1 MATSCRGSEG
11 PPVRRG
17 TRDAAPQPVSEAGPE
32 LSSGSIFRQ
41 RWTDLV
47 FVHWEVSPD
56 VVAGLFPPGTRPD
69 VLDGKTYVGLVFF
82 GMRDLRLARGPVLP
96 FAGRFEE
103 INVRLYSVD
112 AAGRR
117 GVLFLSL
124 DCDRLLPVIA
134 ANGMFRLPYRW
145 ASARCDRFEERILYA
160 VRRRQSRRGPRS
172 RLWAA
177 VEGEERG
184 PNALENFLTARWGL
198 HARAWGRTYYWPL
211 YHEPWRF
218 QDAALL
224 LLEDELVEAATGL
237 TVAASSPASLLY
249 SQGLSVRFG
258 RPSWIH

>member
-1 MATSCRGSEG
+1 MATSCRGPEG
-11 PPVRRG
+11 PPVHREE
-17 TRDAAPQPVSEAGPE
+17 RDAAPRPASAAGPQP
-32 LSSGSIFRQ
+32 SSGSIFRQ

-56 VVAGLFPPGTRPD
+56 AVAGLFPPGTRPD

-82 GMRDLRLARGPVLP
+82 GMRDLRLSRGPVLP

-117 GVLFLSL
+117 GVVFLSL
-124 DCDRLLPVIA
+124 DCNRLLPVIA
-134 ANGMFRLPYRW
+134 ANGVFGLPYRW
-145 ASARCDRFEERILYA
+145 ASARCGRFEERILYA
-160 VRRRQSRRGPRS
+160 VRRKGRQRPRS

-177 VEGEERG
+177 VEGEERS
-184 PNALENFLTARWGL
+184 PDARENFLTARWGL
-198 HARAWGRTYYWPL
+198 HARAWGRTFYWPL

-218 QDAALL
+218 KDAALL
-224 LLEDELVEAATGL
+224 LLEDELVQAATGL

-258 RPSWIH
+258 RPFRIC

>member
-11 PPVRRG
+11 PPLHGEERYGAPYPV
-17 TRDAAPQPVSEAGPE
+17 AAVGPRP
-32 LSSGSIFRQ
+32 SSGTTFRQ

-47 FVHWEVSPD
+47 FVHWEVSPEA
-56 VVAGLFPPGTRPD
+56 VAGLFPPGTRPD

-82 GMRDLRLARGPVLP
+82 GMRDLRLSRGPVLP

-117 GVLFLSL
+117 GVVFLSL
-124 DCDRLLPVIA
+124 DCNRLLPVIA
-134 ANGMFRLPYRW
+134 ANGAFGLPYRW
-145 ASARCDRFEERILYA
+145 ASAHCDHFEERILYS
-160 VRRRQSRRGPRS
+160 VRRKSRQHPRS

-177 VEGEERG
+177 IEGEERG
-184 PNALENFLTARWGL
+184 PNALEDFLTARWGL
-198 HARAWGRTYYWPL
+198 HARFCGRTFYWPL
-211 YHEPWRF
+211 HHEPWCF
-218 QDAALL
+218 KDAALL
-224 LLEDELVEAATGL
+224 LMEDELVRAATGL

-258 RPSWIH
+258 RPFWIR